1 MKTKM
6 RHCIL
11 LILAITILSCE
22 KSKELETNIDEMSV
36 DFSDGL
42 DKSERETIHKA
53 QKIIINACTVT
64 GGKYDFSNIT
74 PSDLGISEELFE
86 YIRVNYGYLNTKIEA
101 GVYKLQDN
109 KLLTVYDGESS
120 LKSRP
125 ANMQMMA
132 VTATDGDNPNDK
144 NGGGGQFL
152 YEVFEQA
159 TDWYKVYEADGYA
172 VYEYT
177 NTTYK
182 YRYERVWVDNP
193 YVYNMGG
200 NRFVYYHG
208 SSGGGSSSIG
218 NRTFPIP
225 VVIEDESFKNTKA
238 DCLKEELEKGGAESI
253 LNKLLD
259 GFKLDK
265 SNIDIVYKVEDK
277 VISSTSGKEI
287 NGVCRF
293 EQITSD
299 SYKSTI
305 ILSQNRMNSQSFL
318 ETARTLLHETFHA
331 HLFGMTV
338 DEDLYNSLGE
348 ADFNDVWEQYK
359 LTHPNETQHNW
370 MADNYIK
377 YMKEGLEKIYNNWDE
392 RKRTRFENYVNDVE
406 YGNDRD
412 LMFTCLAWQGLL
424 GKDHNKTV
432 EGAKFYQENG
442 AKYDAVH
449 QYVISML
456 TKNCPF

>member
-1 MKTKM
+1 MKRGKD
-6 RHCIL
+6 
-11 LILAITILSCE
+11 
-22 KSKELETNIDEMSV
+22 LETNIDEMRV

-42 DKSERETIHKA
+42 NAVERETIDKA
-53 QKIIINACTVT
+53 QTMIVDACIITE
-64 GGKYDFSNIT
+64 GKYDLSNIT
-74 PSDLGISEELFE
+74 ASDNGISEELFK
-86 YIRVNYGYLNTKIEA
+86 YIRVNYGYLNTKIDE
-101 GVYKLQDN
+101 GIYKLQDK
-109 KLLTVYDGESS
+109 KLLTVTDAENS

-152 YEVFEQA
+152 YEIFEQA

-193 YVYNMGG
+193 YVFNVGN

-208 SSGGGSSSIG
+208 GGSGSSNSSG

-225 VVIEDESFKNTKA
+225 VVIEDGSFKNTKA
-238 DCLKEELEKGGAESI
+238 DCLKEELEKGGATSI

-287 NGVCRF
+287 NGVCKF
-293 EQITSD
+293 KQQTDGSFIA
-299 SYKSTI
+299 TI
-305 ILSQNRMNSQSFL
+305 ILSQDRMNGQSFL

-331 HLFGMTV
+331 HLFAMYK
-338 DEDLYNSLGE
+338 DPNLYNSLGE
-348 ADFNDVWEQYK
+348 GDFIKTWDKYK
-359 LTHPNETQHNW
+359 LSHPNETQHNW

-392 RKRTRFENYVNDVE
+392 AKRTRFENYVNDVE

-424 GKDHNKTV
+424 GKDHNKTIA
-432 EGAKFYQENG
+432 GAKFYQENG
-442 AKYDAVH
+442 VKYDAIH

-456 TKNCPF
+456 TKDCPFE